1 MNINPRTWFTGR
13 KSNDIG
19 SSALARAAMAMGPWT
34 PQING
39 FVPREVNPWFLEAL
53 RSSLG
58 VLDGAINRLVTMDG
72 IVAVEGGNDKL
83 TQLIQRELIDSIPVG
98 DLQTGLQAFY
108 AAQGGEMYEQGCTIG
123 EMVFDRRGREL
134 IGLRVADSK
143 GILFHRD
150 MDNGQL
156 QTWYLPPM
164 PNTYGRRDGTDAIE
178 HVLRNNG
185 RQLNAQVIQGKGYTL
200 LDPARIVYASFNH
213 ENDQPYGV
221 SLLRGIEFVGQ
232 ILLKMHNATG
242 QAWDRFGD
250 PIFHIAYKTKNR
262 ALKDGSLDKRRAQLA
277 NDLQTALNA
286 KRSGNSAD
294 FTTAVAAD
302 DDVAVSIIGGDGK
315 VLSIEMPAR
324 HMLEQVLAKVGLP
337 PWMLGIQLGTAERM
351 ADNQAEVVLQESKT
365 RWEARGPGLN
375 RVVETWLRGRGLTWR
390 PGDWKL
396 VQNLPN
402 LRDELK
408 RAQAAFLNAQTQM
421 MLANSGGANP
431 AFDTGTDRNTG
442 NDAPPGSPAPAKP
455 RKDAALVLESFA
467 DPVVRAALK
476 ALLAQPAAN
485 CDHGKAA
492 TGTAP
497 AEPWAVDDPNLPRI
511 EGAAIS
517 TLLTA
522 WAKLRD
528 DTLRTLGLPTG
539 TGKAGEVAWSF
550 DAMAWLNQL
559 QQLLEVFIVSNGSK
573 DSAFVAQVFEA
584 WVRGVENAAASVD
597 REAEAATVIMQS
609 REAAKTGIADR
620 ISAQFRTTAM
630 RTYTDDIIKI
640 LEDGSYNGQSPK
652 TVAYALKKRF
662 KGHDYDWERL
672 ASSELALAQSRGQE
686 DMLMADG
693 YEWYDFDAASDA
705 CPICKAKAEGGP
717 YKLGEG
723 PLPMRDTHPECRC
736 AIKVN
741 LDGPTTE

>member
-1 MNINPRTWFTGR
+1 
-13 KSNDIG
+13 
-19 SSALARAAMAMGPWT
+19 
-34 PQING
+34 
-39 FVPREVNPWFLEAL
+39 
-53 RSSLG
+53 
-58 VLDGAINRLVTMDG
+58 
-72 IVAVEGGNDKL
+72 
-83 TQLIQRELIDSIPVG
+83 
-98 DLQTGLQAFY
+98 
-108 AAQGGEMYEQGCTIG
+108 EMYEQGCTIG

-442 NDAPPGSPAPAKP
+442 NDAPPVSPAPAKP

-467 DPVVRAALK
+467 D
-476 ALLAQPAAN
+476 
-485 CDHGKAA
+485 
-492 TGTAP
+492 
-497 AEPWAVDDPNLPRI
+497 
-511 EGAAIS
+511 
-517 TLLTA
+517 
-522 WAKLRD
+522 
-528 DTLRTLGLPTG
+528 
-539 TGKAGEVAWSF
+539 
-550 DAMAWLNQL
+550 
-559 QQLLEVFIVSNGSK
+559 
-573 DSAFVAQVFEA
+573 
-584 WVRGVENAAASVD
+584 
-597 REAEAATVIMQS
+597 
-609 REAAKTGIADR
+609 
-620 ISAQFRTTAM
+620 
-630 RTYTDDIIKI
+630 
-640 LEDGSYNGQSPK
+640 
-652 TVAYALKKRF
+652 
-662 KGHDYDWERL
+662 
-672 ASSELALAQSRGQE
+672 
-686 DMLMADG
+686 
-693 YEWYDFDAASDA
+693 
-705 CPICKAKAEGGP
+705 
-717 YKLGEG
+717 
-723 PLPMRDTHPECRC
+723 
-736 AIKVN
+736 
-741 LDGPTTE
+741 

>member
-1 MNINPRTWFTGR
+1 MNINPRTWFAGR
-13 KSNDIG
+13 KSNAMG
-19 SSALARAAMAMGPWT
+19 SSALVRANMAMGPWT

-39 FVPREVNPWFLEAL
+39 FIPREVNPWFLEAL

-72 IVAVEGGNDKL
+72 IVSVEGGNDKL

-98 DLQTGLQAFY
+98 DLQHGLSAFY
-108 AAQGGEMYEQGCTIG
+108 AAQGGEMYEQGCTVG
-123 EMVFDRRGREL
+123 EMVYDRRGREL

-143 GILFHRD
+143 GLLFHRD
-150 MDNGQL
+150 LDNGLL
-156 QTWYLPPM
+156 QCWYLPPI
-164 PNTYGRRDGTDAIE
+164 PNTYGRRDGTDAME
-178 HVLRNNG
+178 SVLRNNG
-185 RQLNAQVIQGKGYTL
+185 RQLNAQLIQGKGYTL
-200 LDPARIVYASFNH
+200 LDPARMVYGAFNP
-213 ENDQPYGV
+213 ENDLPYGV
-221 SLLRGIEFVGQ
+221 SLMRGIEFVGQ

-250 PIFHIAYKTKNR
+250 PIFHVAYKTKNR
-262 ALKDGSLDKRRAQLA
+262 ALKDASLESRRSKLA
-277 NDLQTALNA
+277 SDLHAALTA

-294 FTTAVAAD
+294 FTTAVSAD
-302 DDVAVSIIGGDGK
+302 DDVTVTIVGGDGK

-375 RVVETWLRGRGLTWR
+375 RVVECWLRGRGLTWR

-396 VQNLPN
+396 VQVLPN

-421 MLANSGGANP
+421 MLANSGANP
-431 AFDTGTDRNTG
+431 ANDTSVVLNSG
-442 NDAPPGSPAPAKP
+442 NDAPATVPAKP
-455 RKDAALVLESFA
+455 PRKQAELTLESFD
-467 DPVVRAALK
+467 DPMVRAALK
-476 ALLAQPAAN
+476 ALLDRPAAN
-485 CDHGKAA
+485 GGHGKAA
-492 TGTAP
+492 PGDAHG
-497 AEPWAVDDPNLPRI
+497 EPWAVDDPNLPRI

-528 DTLRTLGLPTG
+528 DTLRTLGLPAG
-539 TGKAGEVAWSF
+539 NGKTGEVAWSF
-550 DAMAWLNQL
+550 DATAWLAKL

-573 DSAFVAQVFEA
+573 DSAFVAQVVEA

-597 REAEAATVIMQS
+597 REAEAAQVIA
-609 REAAKTGIADR
+609 EARQAATTGIADR
-620 ISAQFRTTAM
+620 IRTQFQTTAM

-640 LEDGSYNGQSPK
+640 LEDGSYNGKGPK
-652 TVAYALKKRF
+652 EVAMQLRKRF
-662 KGHDYDWERL
+662 KAHDYDWERL
-672 ASSELALAQSRGQE
+672 ASSELAMAQAQGQL
-686 DMLMADG
+686 DLMKADG
-693 YEWYDFDAASDA
+693 GEWYDFDTAPDA
-705 CPICKAKAEGGP
+705 CPICVAKAAGGP
-717 YKLGEG
+717 YRIGEG
-723 PLPMRDTHPECRC
+723 PLPMKDTHPLCRC
-736 AIKVN
+736 AVKVN
-741 LDGPTTE
+741 LDGPATE